1 MMDTQFSKDDFALM
15 DQDSFIEKRG
25 QVLVGRQVELE
36 EMQKFITSQEENV
49 SSCLI
54 VIGQSGMGKSS
65 IMSRMVLKMKE
76 VDYTIFY
83 FVYFHSG

>member
-1 MMDTQFSKDDFALM
+1 MDTQFSKDDFALM

-49 SSCLI
+49 SNCLI

>member
-1 MMDTQFSKDDFALM
+1 MDSEYSKDDFALM

-25 QVLVGRQVELE
+25 QVFVGRQVELE
-36 EMQKFITSQEENV
+36 EMQKFVTSQEENV
-49 SSCLI
+49 SNCLI
-54 VIGQSGMGKSS
+54 VVGQSGMGKSS

-76 VDYTIFY
+76 VNYTLFS

>member
-1 MMDTQFSKDDFALM
+1 MDSEYSEDDFALM

-25 QVLVGRQVELE
+25 QVFVGRQVELE
-36 EMQKFITSQEENV
+36 EMRKFVTSQEENV
-49 SSCLI
+49 SNCLI
-54 VIGQSGMGKSS
+54 VVGQSGMGKSS

-76 VDYTIFY
+76 VNYTMFY